1 MASSMSCKNALFQT
15 LIKLG
20 VKEEMIEKIWQD
32 EIFPCHTESI
42 RAYHNLDHLAQM
54 LDLLERHCAS
64 ITDRDTVILSTL
76 YHDIIYDPTSP
87 RNEENSADL
96 FIKRFTD
103 VLPQELITKVAM
115 YIHATKSH
123 NVFHATDRDLQW
135 FIDFD
140 MSILG
145 SPFDEYQGWLGH
157 SLIPLSSCLL

>member
-1 MASSMSCKNALFQT
+1 MSSLSCKNALFQSLT
-15 LIKLG
+15 KLG
-20 VKEEMIEKIWQD
+20 LK
-32 EIFPCHTESI
+32 ESI
-42 RAYHNLDHLAQM
+42 RAYHNFDHLAQM
-54 LDLLERHCAS
+54 LGLLERHRAS
-64 ITDRDTVILSTL
+64 ISDHDTVILSTL

-87 RNEENSADL
+87 QNEENSADL

-145 SPFDEYQGWLGH
+145 SPFAEYQGWL
-157 SLIPLSSCLL
+157 STS